1 MATKSVLITAG
12 PTWVAIDSVRVISNT
27 ATGETGTLL
36 AERFAQQGAKVTLLL
51 GPVSNCCLNKKIRV
65 INFKFFDE
73 LRDKLIRELES
84 RNYDLVIHS
93 AAVSDYRPRSTFR
106 NKISSAKKQLQLNM
120 VPTEKIIDRIKKIQP
135 RAFLVGFKL
144 EPGANK
150 SRLLREAGNLIHQ
163 AKADL
168 VVANTIDHGKYK
180 ACLLGKGKLYGQAL
194 NKSALVKILAKVV
207 SEKIC

>member
-1 MATKSVLITAG
+1 LATKSVLITAG

-27 ATGETGTLL
+27 ATGETGLLL
-36 AERFAQQGAKVTLLL
+36 AEKFAQQGARVTLML
-51 GPVSNCCLNKKIRV
+51 GPVSGCCTNKRIKV

-73 LRDKLIRELES
+73 LRCKLIRELET

-93 AAVSDYRPRSTFR
+93 AAVSDYKPRSIYKA
-106 NKISSAKKQLQLNM
+106 KISSGKKQLQLSM
-120 VPTEKIIDRIKKIQP
+120 IPTEKIIDRIKKMQP

-150 SRLLREAGNLIHQ
+150 GRLLKEAENLIRQ

-168 VVANTIDHGKYK
+168 VVANTIDNGKYK

-194 NKSALVKILAKVV
+194 NKSALVKILTKVV
-207 SEKIC
+207 SERI

>member
-27 ATGETGTLL
+27 ATGETGLLL
-36 AERFAQQGAKVTLLL
+36 AEKFAQQGAKVTLLL
-51 GPVSNCCLNKKIRV
+51 GPVSGCCVNKKIKV

-73 LRDKLIRELES
+73 LRSKLIRELES

-93 AAVSDYRPRSTFR
+93 AAVSDYKPKSICRT
-106 NKISSAKKQLQLNM
+106 KISSGKKELQLSM
-120 VPTEKIIDRIKKIQP
+120 VPTEKIIDRIKKMQP

-150 SRLLREAGNLIHQ
+150 NRLLKEAEDLIRQ

-168 VVANTIDHGKYK
+168 VVANTIDNGRYK

-194 NKSALVKILAKVV
+194 NKSALVKILTKVV
-207 SEKIC
+207 SEKI

>member
-1 MATKSVLITAG
+1 
-12 PTWVAIDSVRVISNT
+12 VAIDSVRVISNT
-27 ATGETGTLL
+27 ATGETGLLL
-36 AERFAQQGAKVTLLL
+36 AEKFAQQGAKVTLML
-51 GPVSNCCLNKKIRV
+51 GPVSNCCINKKIKV

-73 LRDKLIRELES
+73 LRYKLIQELES

-93 AAVSDYRPRSTFR
+93 AAVSDYKPRSICRT
-106 NKISSAKKQLQLNM
+106 KISSGKKQLQLSM
-120 VPTEKIIDRIKKIQP
+120 VPTENNKDRIKKMQP

-150 SRLLREAGNLIHQ
+150 GRLLKEAENLIKQ

-168 VVANTIDHGKYK
+168 VVANTIDNGRYK

-194 NKSALVKILAKVV
+194 NKNALVKILTKVV
-207 SEKIC
+207 SEKI